1 MQTGTAVGGGGNNE
15 ESHLKLQLQRTT
27 SVGVVGSSS
36 ISGMERSVSWD
47 EDIQS
52 IECDIMAQIKRD
64 TNNYY
69 QDGVIVE
76 TGRIDY
82 SRHRTSTT
90 RLRLLCLRDD
100 IQRVRYFEHEE
111 GLL

>member
-64 TNNYY
+64 TNK
-69 QDGVIVE
+69 VL
-76 TGRIDY
+76 
-82 SRHRTSTT
+82 SRWSNSRN
-90 RLRLLCLRDD
+90 REDRLLEA
-100 IQRVRYFEHEE
+100 QNKHN
-111 GLL
+111 